1 MTTFSSRASLAYI
14 ALLVLAVS
22 TYFYGLDSAHI
33 PKNGDEYVYQ
43 HITRLTAQ
51 SGHWLPLVSEL
62 DQMRNTKPPLLFW
75 QGIRSSSYGDTWTL
89 WNLRWPSVLYCL
101 LTALTAFLLARR
113 LSGRWQTGAIAA
125 LAFLGFFA
133 TYRYGRPFLTN
144 PPEVFWLFLP
154 MFVIVYFGR
163 RATESRVL
171 VPVLLGLCIGT
182 GLLYKS
188 YALLMPVGL
197 GLAWSYFHLR
207 EYRFGAFIR
216 DDVLKLVLLGAL
228 SLAVF
233 ALWFAL
239 DPDPVAIWREFEVG
253 ENVGKF
259 DSKGGNYFAKLLW
272 GSSSAWSLALGYPQ
286 NAGLLALPVFGL
298 AVTAWRGR
306 QHMSEGEAL
315 LWIWI
320 VTFFLVFCLPSQRS
334 SRYLL
339 AAMPALAVLLALG
352 WERIGRWWFTVT
364 VLLGSIVL
372 ALIAVLGVALQEA
385 IEQDLYG
392 VLFWL
397 IIATGLAVAAVALVR
412 PAALRAGCLAL
423 AFITLIAFTALTR
436 PLDGPLGQYDDIAL
450 RVVGTRVVGVPYD
463 FNAKYE
469 RYRFLLPQ
477 ADIRGYRT
485 DANLTD
491 SELRQK
497 FPLYTIQLPLD
508 AVPCL
513 GCRVLAQRLD
523 LRTRDVKLNRDALS
537 PRGFIAAFVVREF
550 LVESP

>member
-1 MTTFSSRASLAYI
+1 MTTLRSRAGFAYI
-14 ALLVLAVS
+14 VLLVLAVS

-75 QGIRSSSYGDTWTL
+75 QGIRSSDHGGAWTL
-89 WNLRWPSVLYCL
+89 WNLRWPSVVYSL

-144 PPEVFWLFLP
+144 PPEVFWLFLSF
-154 MFVIVYFGR
+154 FVIAHFGR
-163 RATESRVL
+163 RATASRVL
-171 VPVLLGLCIGT
+171 VPVLLGISIGI

-207 EYRFGAFIR
+207 EYRLGAFIR

-239 DPDPVAIWREFEVG
+239 DPDPVAIWREFVVG
-253 ENVGKF
+253 ENVGKL
-259 DSKGGNYFAKLLW
+259 DSKDGNYFAKLFW
-272 GSSSAWSLALGYPQ
+272 GSSSAGSLALGYPQ
-286 NAGLLALPVFGL
+286 NAGLLALPLFGL
-298 AVTAWRGR
+298 AVTAWRR
-306 QHMSEGEAL
+306 RHHMSEGEAL

-320 VTFFLVFCLPSQRS
+320 VTFFVVFCLPSQRS

-339 AAMPALAVLLALG
+339 AAMPALAVLLALN
-352 WERIGRWWFTVT
+352 WERIGQWWFTVT
-364 VLLGSIVL
+364 VSL
-372 ALIAVLGVALQEA
+372 AAIILVLIAVLGLALQKVLG
-385 IEQDLYG
+385 QDLYG
-392 VLFWL
+392 VVFWL
-397 IIATGLAVAAVALVR
+397 IVVTGLAVAVIALVR
-412 PAALRAGCLAL
+412 PAALRAGCLGL

-469 RYRFLLPQ
+469 RYRFLLPE

-491 SELRQK
+491 TELRRK

-508 AVPCL
+508 ALPCQ
-513 GCRVLAQRLD
+513 GCRVLAQRID
-523 LRTRDVKLNRDALS
+523 LRTRDVKFDRDALS
-537 PRGFIAAFVVREF
+537 PRGFIAAMVVREF
-550 LVESP
+550 LIESP